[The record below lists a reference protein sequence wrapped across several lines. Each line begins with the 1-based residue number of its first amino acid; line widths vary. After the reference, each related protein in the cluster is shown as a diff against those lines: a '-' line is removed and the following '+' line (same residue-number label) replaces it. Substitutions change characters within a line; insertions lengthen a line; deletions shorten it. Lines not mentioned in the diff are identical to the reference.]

1 MSGTVKIILGVVA
14 ALVILGGGYL
24 VYDAVLGETEAAS
37 GPISAIPIEID
48 TPTVEATTAAEDPY
62 PAEASNPDGG
72 SLTAGTTS
80 PYPVE
85 TVEAQVSSTGDS
97 SVFTILQEESEVR
110 FILGEILR
118 GQPKTVVG
126 ATDQVAGE
134 LAVDFSDLTTI
145 QLGQVL
151 VNARTLVTDSSQ
163 RDRAIRNQ
171 ILSTDAYEFI
181 SFTPTGI
188 TGLSGSAA
196 VGDTF
201 TFQVAGDLT
210 IRDVTNPAV
219 FEVTATLVSEG
230 RIEGTA
236 STVIARGDYGL
247 TIPSVQSVAGV
258 DEEVTLEIDFVAAV
272 KA

>member
-14 ALVILGGGYL
+14 AVILLGAGFAL
-24 VYDAVLGETEAAS
+24 YDAVLGETEAAS
-37 GPISAIPIEID
+37 GPISAVPIEVG
-48 TPTVEATTAAEDPY
+48 TPTVGSAAGSEDPY
-62 PAEASNPDGG
+62 PAETSDPALG
-72 SLTAGTTS
+72 SLSAGTAS

-85 TVEAQVSSTGDS
+85 TAESEGAVEGVT
-97 SVFTILQEESEVR
+97 VFAIQPEESEVR

-118 GQPKTVVG
+118 GQPKTVIG

-134 LAVDFSDLTTI
+134 LAIDFSDLTTA

-188 TGLSGSAA
+188 SGLSGSAA

-201 TFQVAGDLT
+201 TFQVTGDLT
-210 IRDVTNPAV
+210 IRDVTHPVV
-219 FEVTATLVSEG
+219 FDVTASRISEDL
-230 RIEGTA
+230 IEGTA
-236 STVIARGDYGL
+236 SAVIARADYGL

-258 DEEVTLEIDFVAAV
+258 DEEVALEIDFVAGV